1 MKIKVNRIAEQK
13 INKGI
18 QLLDSADFSG
28 FSFDE
33 DRLAVLYS
41 ESGSYLGQAYLSKQ
55 NKGIGWLF
63 SRSNQDL
70 TMDFFYHLSS
80 PSRYLTK
87 NILSS
92 IVKIRK

>member
-13 INKGI
+13 INRGI

-70 TMDFFYHLSS
+70 TMDFF
-80 PSRYLTK
+80 
-87 NILSS
+87 
-92 IVKIRK
+92 VKLFLAAKQKR

>member
-13 INKGI
+13 INRGI

-55 NKGIGWLF
+55 N
-63 SRSNQDL
+63 
-70 TMDFFYHLSS
+70 
-80 PSRYLTK
+80 
-87 NILSS
+87 
-92 IVKIRK
+92 